1 MIEYFTKSTSVDSLS
16 QQAALQMV
24 EFKTVIVEVDS
35 EDMVIED
42 DTAQNTH
49 RWHSEPRVMLKS

>member
-42 DTAQNTH
+42 DMAQNTY
-49 RWHSEPRVMLKS
+49 RWHSEPQVMLKS